1 MFRALACAILL
12 ASLPA
17 SAQTTDIFPLS
28 KVRPGMKGYGLTTI
42 QGQKPIR
49 FDFEVIGIARNFLPK
64 TDIILVKSEDPQLA
78 LTGFARGM
86 SGSPLFLDGKIACAF
101 SYAFRF
107 SKLSMGG
114 CTPIEYMLE
123 AATHKPRGDNLA
135 TVTEFQKAT
144 AAPSQA
150 YLLRPPLP
158 APPKDQPLVQ
168 ADIPLAISGLGPR
181 AFGEA
186 RKIFAPFDLEPM
198 QGLGGGGDLASGSG
212 TFELGGNIHMVF
224 ASGDFTAGGTCAV
237 SYIEKDLVLGCGHP
251 LMGMGESYMPV
262 ATAEVQFTVPT
273 LDTSFKLAYPVREA
287 GALVQD
293 RLAAVVADTSKR
305 VAMIPVRVTVK
316 NNEGLKVFSTNVI
329 ANRFLTPQLATL
341 AVANAVQVMSPDMTD
356 ATLTVKSTLSVKGFG
371 PLAFTD
377 YLYSAEG
384 ASLAA
389 LSTARGLRVL
399 VPLLFNPYEPVKL
412 EKIEIDAQIAYKAD
426 FAEIIGVRLPEL
438 QLPAGK
444 PTYVD
449 VVLRPFNA
457 PEYTQRVPLTI
468 PDRLAGA
475 TVKIEVLPGDQARP
489 DAAPPKNLGE
499 IIDVFRT
506 KTFPANVLVATVYT
520 SEEGVTLG
528 GRVLPDLP
536 DSALDTA
543 RPATATR
550 RADAYRSILRSK
562 IPLSRVAT
570 GRQEIVV
577 KIADLK

>member
-1 MFRALACAILL
+1 
-12 ASLPA
+12 AS
-17 SAQTTDIFPLS
+17 
-28 KVRPGMKGYGLTTI
+28 
-42 QGQKPIR
+42 
-49 FDFEVIGIARNFLPK
+49 
-64 TDIILVKSEDPQLA
+64 
-78 LTGFARGM
+78 
-86 SGSPLFLDGKIACAF
+86 
-101 SYAFRF
+101 
-107 SKLSMGG
+107 
-114 CTPIEYMLE
+114 
-123 AATHKPRGDNLA
+123 PRGA
-135 TVTEFQKAT
+135 RWGGG
-144 AAPSQA
+144 
-150 YLLRPPLP
+150 RPP
-158 APPKDQPLVQ
+158 AGGGRFGAPLV
-168 ADIPLAISGLGPR
+168 
-181 AFGEA
+181 
-186 RKIFAPFDLEPM
+186 
-198 QGLGGGGDLASGSG
+198 
-212 TFELGGNIHMVF
+212 
-224 ASGDFTAGGTCAV
+224 
-237 SYIEKDLVLGCGHP
+237 
-251 LMGMGESYMPV
+251 
-262 ATAEVQFTVPT
+262 
-273 LDTSFKLAYPVREA
+273 
-287 GALVQD
+287 
-293 RLAAVVADTSKR
+293 
-305 VAMIPVRVTVK
+305 
-316 NNEGLKVFSTNVI
+316 
-329 ANRFLTPQLATL
+329 
-341 AVANAVQVMSPDMTD
+341 SPP
-356 ATLTVKSTLSVKGFG
+356 S
-371 PLAFTD
+371 
-377 YLYSAEG
+377 
-384 ASLAA
+384 
-389 LSTARGLRVL
+389 
-399 VPLLFNPYEPVKL
+399 EPVKR
-412 EKIEIDAQIAYKAD
+412 EKIEIDAQLAYKAD